1 MDVSFSILDYEFL
14 EKQEPVL
21 LTSVFPM
28 PGALAVSMEDYKLKQ
43 KIEKNILQI
52 RVKKKQSTKGTDCL

>member
-1 MDVSFSILDYEFL
+1 MDFSFSILDYKFF

-28 PGALAVSMEDYKLKQ
+28 PGILAVPMEDYKLKQ
-43 KIEKNILQI
+43 KIEKNVLQI
-52 RVKKKQSTKGTDCL
+52 SVKKKQSTKGTDCL